1 MTRRDLTTFLSALS
15 PAPAQGHRNL
25 CIVPVLAGDEAPS
38 GKLTLDEALGRGL
51 AEVTEVS
58 EQGDVP
64 RLLFL
69 NHGNAPVLMIDGEE
83 LIGARQNRILN
94 LSILAPGR
102 ASLEIPVSCIEQ
114 GRWAWSSRRF
124 TSSDR
129 VIYASLRR
137 ANVESVSAN
146 LRRRGHRHADQ
157 YAVWSSIAA
166 KSVRLDASSQTWAA
180 GALYDRHAAELQEF
194 VQSFRSADRQVGAI
208 FHVNGRL
215 AGLEIFGAPDLL
227 ARLLPKIIR
236 GYALDALDHALCGPA
251 PPHAPDG
258 TALLSALARCRI
270 TRHRAV
276 GLGDDLRLTGQGL
289 AGAAL
294 VAGGKPVHLTAYAT
308 T

>member
-1 MTRRDLTTFLSALS
+1 MTRRDLTAFLSSLT
-15 PAPAQGHRNL
+15 PGPAQTHRNL
-25 CIVPVLAGDEAPS
+25 RMVPVLGSDVEPS
-38 GKLTLDEALGRGL
+38 GLLTLDEALGRGL

-58 EQGDVP
+58 EEGDVP

-69 NHGNAPVLMIDGEE
+69 NHGDAPILMIDGEE

-94 LSILAPGR
+94 ISILAPGR
-102 ASLEIPVSCIEQ
+102 ESLEVPVSCIEQ

-146 LRRRGHRHADQ
+146 LRRRGWRHADQ

-166 KSVRLDASSQTWAA
+166 KSVRLDAASQTWAA
-180 GALYDRHAAELQEF
+180 GALYDRHAAALEEF
-194 VQSFRSADRQVGAI
+194 VQGFRPAARQVGAI
-208 FHVNGRL
+208 FYVNGRL
-215 AGLEIFGAPDLL
+215 AGLETFAAPDLF
-227 ARLLPKIIR
+227 ARLMAKIVR
-236 GYALDALDHALCGPA
+236 GYALDALDDALHEPA
-251 PPHAPDG
+251 LRDALDG
-258 TALLSALARCRI
+258 ATLLSALGRCRL

-276 GLGDDLRLTGQGL
+276 GQGEDIRLAAPGF